1 MIKYLKRTWKNKLV
15 ALTLVGIG
23 WLSIGICND
32 ATAFVFVTAVFGIP
46 LFFAKRNYVMCF

>member
-15 ALTLVGIG
+15 ALTLMGIG

-46 LFFAKRNYVMCF
+46 LFFAKRNYVI